1 LSRSPFARPS
11 RLAAS
16 LLAVSIAG
24 AAVAAPS
31 VTARP
36 ADAPAVAKASAKSSP
51 KKKAKSGRRA
61 ARRPAAYRRCGRS
74 FSPKRIARTT
84 TSVNRRTGARTVTR
98 LYCDGSKRIVTRYP
112 QQPPQT
118 IYVPAPAPQQPAPQ
132 QPAPQQ
138 PAPQDPRPHDP
149 TPAKPGFRL
158 TLLHNNDGESKY
170 QVGDSIAGYGGV
182 ATFKTVLDRL
192 RADADAYTDA
202 EVRSGATRKGTV
214 VLSSG
219 DNILAGLNLRASFER
234 RDAGRGPFYDVP
246 ALAAIGYDAV
256 TIGNH
261 EYDFGPLRLAQLI
274 GDMPASTPFLSVNS
288 DFSAEPA
295 LQALVTAGKIARST
309 VVEKDGEKIGVIG
322 ATTPDTPSV
331 SSPGGV
337 TFSAQVADAVN
348 AEADRLTQAGV
359 NKIILSS
366 HLQNVANER
375 TVVAQL
381 RNVDVVIAGGGDE
394 LLANADDRR
403 VNADLPVGPYP
414 ALAQDST
421 GATVPIVTTQGEYRY
436 VGRLTALFDSEGR
449 LTAIDDTRS
458 GPVRVSATQ
467 ADPDYAAPD
476 AAVQAA
482 VVDPL
487 RAFSAELAARV
498 IGTTEQRLNGDNPNP
513 IRLSESNL
521 GDLVADGFRYAT
533 NKAQR
538 ASGGPIAQVAFSN
551 GGGIRRSIEAGDI
564 SEKSTF
570 DVLPFDNTMV
580 TVTGVTP
587 ARLKALMEHGVAS
600 LPAANGRFP
609 QISGFRMTVS
619 VSAPVG
625 SRVTDIELL
634 DGTDVVVGGAVA
646 PGAPTVNLATTNF
659 TAGFTTGGAGG
670 DGYPFE
676 GLDMVAARSGGGFLP
691 YQQTLYQYIT
701 DPTTSEVA
709 GQRGLGGEVTA
720 ASHPGSGRI
729 TITP

>member
-1 LSRSPFARPS
+1 MSRRPLARPS
-11 RLAAS
+11 WLAAP

-24 AAVAAPS
+24 AAVAAPVVAAGQAEKPKS
-31 VTARP
+31 AQ
-36 ADAPAVAKASAKSSP
+36 AAV
-51 KKKAKSGRRA
+51 KKKSKSGKRT
-61 ARRPAAYRRCGRS
+61 ARRPAAFRRCGRS
-74 FSPKRIARTT
+74 RSAKRLARTT
-84 TSVNRRTGARTVTR
+84 TTTNRRTGARTVTR

-112 QQPPQT
+112 QLPPER
-118 IYVPAPAPQQPAPQ
+118 IFVPAPPAPAPGQPAPQ
-132 QPAPQQ
+132 P
-138 PAPQDPRPHDP
+138 P
-149 TPAKPGFRL
+149 TPPTPVEPGFRL

-170 QVGDSIAGYGGV
+170 LVGDSIAGYGGI
-182 ATFKTVLDRL
+182 ASFKTVLDRL
-192 RADADAYTDA
+192 RGEADAYTDA

-219 DNILAGLNLRASFER
+219 DNVLAGLNLRASFER
-234 RDAGRGPFYDVP
+234 RDGGRGPFYDVP
-246 ALAAIGYDAV
+246 ALTAIGYDAV

-261 EYDFGPLRLAQLI
+261 EYDFGPQRLAQLI
-274 GDMPASTPFLSVNS
+274 GDMPATTPFLSANS

-295 LQALVTAGKIARST
+295 LQALVGAGKIAKSA
-309 VVEKDGEKIGVIG
+309 VVVKDGEQIGVIG
-322 ATTPDTPSV
+322 ATTPDTPNV

-337 TFSAQVADAVN
+337 TFSAQVAAAVN

-359 NKIILSS
+359 DKIILSS

-403 VNADLPVGPYP
+403 VNADVPVGAYP

-449 LTAIDDTRS
+449 LTAVDDTRS

-513 IRLSESNL
+513 IRLLESNL

-533 NKAQR
+533 NKAQ
-538 ASGGPIAQVAFSN
+538 AADGGPIAQVAFSN
-551 GGGIRRSIEAGDI
+551 GGGIRRSIDAGNI

-619 VSAPVG
+619 PSAPVG
-625 SRVTDIELL
+625 SRVTELELL
-634 DGTDVVVGGAVA
+634 DGTDVIVGGAVA

-676 GLDMVAARSGGGFLP
+676 GLNMVAARSGGGFLP
-691 YQQTLYQYIT
+691 YQRTLYQYIT
-701 DPTTSEVA
+701 DPTTSVVA
-709 GQRGLGGEVTA
+709 GQAALGGAVTA
-720 ASHPGSGRI
+720 ASHPGTGRI
-729 TITP
+729 TFIP